1 MKSSFAAFVLA
12 VACGAAPTAHACM
25 CVPWPLGATHA
36 ASFLTVARDAE
47 LVVVAEVVRHV
58 GKRHTKRKIHEAM
71 RVTVLEVLQG
81 TAERTTLTV
90 RGDNGVLCRPYV
102 SRFPPGTKW
111 VLALS
116 PAHEKRG
123 DYSISSCGEYWLPL
137 ADDVVRGHIHP
148 DPLQRSPEV
157 EMPLGDLRRLIK
169 EK

>member
-1 MKSSFAAFVLA
+1 MRSTIAAVVLTA
-12 VACGAAPTAHACM
+12 TWGGAPAAHACM
-25 CVPWPLGATHA
+25 CVPWPPGATHA
-36 ASFLTVARDAE
+36 APFLTVARDSE

-71 RVTVLEVLQG
+71 RVTVLEVLRG
-81 TAERTTLTV
+81 TEECTTLTI

-137 ADDVVRGHIHP
+137 ADDAVRGHIHP
-148 DPLQRSPEV
+148 DPLQRSPDV
-157 EMPLGDLRRLIK
+157 EMPLGDLRSLIK
-169 EK
+169 GQ